1 MIKALG
7 ALFGDY
13 MLRSRLGGTL
23 KLSVLLLQE
32 ELNTDTD
39 FFQEKTSCFG
49 IFYEQRGD
57 FGFSK
62 LIPSDA
68 KVNILT

>member
-32 ELNTDTD
+32 ESNTDTE
-39 FFQEKTSCFG
+39 FFFFFRRKHHVLASFMSSAAVSASLSS
-49 IFYEQRGD
+49 F
-57 FGFSK
+57 
-62 LIPSDA
+62 
-68 KVNILT
+68 